1 MANKPSKSST
11 PSSHLD
17 ELYSVDHMLELLGDV
32 NRFRNPLGGVLGG
45 GEGFG
50 DEDALGGGAVLLST

>member
-1 MANKPSKSST
+1 
-11 PSSHLD
+11 
-17 ELYSVDHMLELLGDV
+17 MLELLGDV